1 MQAAKLS
8 QHTLQAAC
16 DKMLLSLNCRI
27 FSLENDNSR
36 FIEDKICR
44 AKIAIFLGCC
54 IHMPKIYLGPSED
67 HQTEQICSAK
77 SCGQTWEYIE
87 CGGVVHSIMANICNF
102 SPILYPPPSLQDT
115 GRAFCAA
122 EQYIWYQLSTN
133 YATGHEL
140 LTISTIS

>member
-27 FSLENDNSR
+27 FSLENGNSR
-36 FIEDKICR
+36 LIEDKICR

-67 HQTEQICSAK
+67 HQTEQICPAK
-77 SCGQTWEYIE
+77 SCESTSSVAAW
-87 CGGVVHSIMANICNF
+87 SI
-102 SPILYPPPSLQDT
+102 Q
-115 GRAFCAA
+115 
-122 EQYIWYQLSTN
+122 
-133 YATGHEL
+133 
-140 LTISTIS
+140 